1 MTTLILPGLG
11 GSGPGHWQRHWLD
24 DHPDAYLVEQDDWD
38 RPHLDAWVHHVVA
51 TASFAPGA
59 LIVAHSLAGAL
70 VAHLALRHPRL
81 DIAGALIVAPAD
93 VDDCASTSVPIAGFG
108 PMPLVR
114 LPFPSIV
121 VASRDDPFAR
131 FERSQTFADAW
142 GARLVDLG
150 DSGHINVASGFGRW
164 PEGYRLAA
172 ELAGRRTAR
181 PLPLPPLRHGRPALA
196 GRLPA

>member
-11 GSGPGHWQRHWLD
+11 GSGPGHWQRHWVD

-38 RPHLDAWVHHVVA
+38 RPHLDAWIAQVAA
-51 TASFAPGA
+51 TARFAPGA
-59 LIVAHSLAGAL
+59 LLVAHSLAGAL
-70 VAHLALRHPRL
+70 VAQLALRHPRL

-93 VDDCASTSVPIAGFG
+93 VDDTSMSSAPIAGFG

-121 VASRDDPFAR
+121 VASRTDPYAR
-131 FERSQTFADAW
+131 FERSRTFADAW

-164 PEGYRLAA
+164 PDGYRLAA
-172 ELAGRRTAR
+172 ELAGRDGHGLASPPPAR
-181 PLPLPPLRHGRPALA
+181 RAAAASARRVPA
-196 GRLPA
+196 